1 MKPPTG
7 LSAIVFFAWL
17 SVGLVWSQAPGGNAA
32 RGAQLF
38 KELRCSACHSVRG
51 QGGSSAPELGARPGQ
66 PYTPAMLAGAI
77 WSHVTK
83 MWEAMERAGIARPQ
97 LSEQQVADI
106 FAYLGGS
113 SSGADKP
120 GDATRGRELFEAKL
134 CASCHDDPYQ
144 APDLHSK
151 TGRTGAFSLISGLWN
166 HGGGMLSR
174 MVSRNLAWQT
184 LSPEEVNNI
193 LAYLN
198 AGK

>member
-1 MKPPTG
+1 
-7 LSAIVFFAWL
+7 
-17 SVGLVWSQAPGGNAA
+17 
-32 RGAQLF
+32 
-38 KELRCSACHSVRG
+38 
-51 QGGSSAPELGARPGQ
+51 
-66 PYTPAMLAGAI
+66 MLAGAV

-83 MWEAMERAGIARPQ
+83 MWEAMDHAGIARPH

-113 SSGADKP
+113 GRDKP
-120 GDATRGRELFEAKL
+120 GDAVQGRKIFEAKL

-151 TGRTGAFSLISGLWN
+151 TGRAGAFSLISGLWD

-184 LSPEEVNNI
+184 LSPGEVNHI
-193 LAYLN
+193 LEYLN